1 MHSLKKKAVAVL
13 AATLMV
19 GTFLVGCGNNSTSS
33 KGTKHSAAL
42 VTDGGGIDD
51 KSFNQSAWEG
61 LKSWGKSEGLK
72 KGINGYNYTQSDDD
86 SDFLPNINKLIKAKY
101 ATIFGI
107 GYKLDNAISSAAKDN
122 PKTNFA
128 IIDSVVKG
136 RKNVASVTF
145 KTEQSS
151 FLAGVAAAETTKTG
165 HVGFVGGIQSDVIK
179 TFEAGFKQ
187 GVKAVNPKIKVD
199 VKYAGSFTKADVGQS
214 LATAMFNNNEDVI
227 FHAAGG
233 TGAGVFTAAKNA
245 AKNGKKVWVVGVD
258 QDQKADGAYKGGN
271 VTLASAV
278 KKVGTAVKDLS
289 KQAAKGKFP
298 GGKTVTYDLKDNG
311 VGIVNDNMSAS
322 AWKSVQQYEKK
333 IENGQITV
341 SPK

>member
-1 MHSLKKKAVAVL
+1 MLKKRWMAFI
-13 AATLMV
+13 AATLTL
-19 GTFLVGCGNNSTSS
+19 GTVLVGCGNQSSSS

-61 LKSWGKSEGLK
+61 LKSWGKSHNLK
-72 KGINGYNYTQSDDD
+72 KGVNGYNYAQSSDD
-86 SDFLPNINKLIKAKY
+86 SDFMPNINKLIKAKY

-107 GYKLDNAISSAAKDN
+107 GYKLDNTISTAAKEN
-122 PKTNFA
+122 PKVNFA
-128 IIDSVVKG
+128 IIDSVVKN
-136 RKNVASVTF
+136 RDNVASVTF

-165 HVGFVGGIQSDVIK
+165 KVGFVGGMQSDVIK
-179 TFEAGFKQ
+179 TFESGFKQ

-199 VKYAGSFTKADVGQS
+199 VKYAGSFTRADVGQS
-214 LATAMFNNNEDVI
+214 LATAMYNNNEDVI

-245 AKNGKKVWVVGVD
+245 AKNGKKVWVIGVD

-289 KQAAKGKFP
+289 NQAMKGKFP

-311 VGIVNDNMSAS
+311 VGLVNDNLSAK
-322 AWKSVQQYEKK
+322 AWKVVQSYQKK
-333 IENGQITV
+333 IENGSLTV
-341 SPK
+341 AAK

>member
-1 MHSLKKKAVAVL
+1 VKKKVMAVI
-13 AATLMV
+13 AATLAL
-19 GTFLVGCGNNSTSS
+19 GTILVGCGSQASS
-33 KGTKHSAAL
+33 QGTKHSAAL

-61 LKSWGKSEGLK
+61 LESWGKSHDLK
-72 KGINGYNYTQSDDD
+72 KGVNGYNYAQSSDDA
-86 SDFLPNINKLIKAKY
+86 DFQPNINKLIKAKY

-107 GYKLDNAISSAAKDN
+107 GYKLDNAISSAAKQN

-128 IIDSVVKG
+128 IIDSVVSG

-151 FLAGVAAAETTKTG
+151 FLAGVAAAETTKTNK
-165 HVGFVGGIQSDVIK
+165 VGFVGGMQSDVIK

-187 GVKAVNPKIKVD
+187 GVKAVNPNIKVD

-214 LATAMFNNNEDVI
+214 LATAMFNNNEDVVY
-227 FHAAGG
+227 HAAGG

-245 AKNGKKVWVVGVD
+245 AKSGKKVWVIGVD

-289 KQAAKGKFP
+289 NQAMKGKFP

-311 VGIVNDNMSAS
+311 VGLVNDNMSTK
-322 AWKSVQQYEKK
+322 AWKAVQSYQQK
-333 IENGQITV
+333 IENGTIKV

>member
-1 MHSLKKKAVAVL
+1 MKKKVMAFL
-13 AATLMV
+13 AATMMV
-19 GTFLVGCGNNSTSS
+19 GTILVGCGNNAATN

-61 LKSWGKSEGLK
+61 LQSWGKSHNLQKGL
-72 KGINGYNYTQSDDD
+72 NGYNYAQSSDD

-107 GYKLDNAISSAAKDN
+107 GYKLDNAISSAAKAN
-122 PKTNFA
+122 PNTNFA
-128 IIDSVVKG
+128 IIDSVVTG
-136 RKNVASVTF
+136 HKNVASVTF

-151 FLAGVAAAETTKTG
+151 FLAGVAAAETTKTNK
-165 HVGFVGGIQSDVIK
+165 VGFVGGIQSDVIK

-187 GVKAVNPKIKVD
+187 GVKAVNPNIQVD

-233 TGAGVFTAAKNA
+233 TGAGVFTAAKNS
-245 AKNGKKVWVVGVD
+245 AKNGKKVWVIGVD

-289 KQAAKGKFP
+289 NQAMKNKFP
-298 GGKTVTYDLKDNG
+298 GGKVVTYDLEDNG

-322 AWKSVQQYEKK
+322 AWKVVQSYQQK
-333 IENGQITV
+333 IKDGTIKV
-341 SPK
+341 AAK